1 MNGEE
6 QNENGEVRGRTRS
19 QWWVREDWGKRPWR
33 SDKLDA
39 VGWAAIFIWAGLVLL
54 AENTYYSSIFPWWDG
69 WFVFFAGAGII
80 VLIVAVLRALV
91 PAFRRRVMTTFVIGF
106 ILLSIGLGELFD
118 LLWPFL
124 LISVGIIILVR
135 AFVRRS

>member
-1 MNGEE
+1 MNGEG
-6 QNENGEVRGRTRS
+6 QNESGDVGGRIRGRWWERQDWDKRS
-19 QWWVREDWGKRPWR
+19 WR
-33 SDKLDA
+33 SDRLDA

-54 AENTYYSSIFPWWDG
+54 AENTGYAADFYWWYG

-80 VLIVAVLRALV
+80 VIMVGIVRAIV

-106 ILLSIGLGELFD
+106 ILLSIGLGMLFD

-124 LISVGIIILVR
+124 LISFGIIILVR

>member
-6 QNENGEVRGRTRS
+6 QNDRGDVRGRIHS
-19 QWWVREDWGKRPWR
+19 QWWTRNDWGKQWWR
-33 SDKLDA
+33 SNRLDA
-39 VGWAAIFIWAGLVLL
+39 VGWALIFIWAGLVLL
-54 AENTYYSSIFPWWDG
+54 AESTDYSSTFPWWDG

-80 VLIVAVLRALV
+80 VLIEAFIRMVF
-91 PAFRRRVMTTFVIGF
+91 PAFRKRIMILLIIGF
-106 ILLSIGLGELFD
+106 VLLSIGLGKLVN

-135 AFVRRS
+135 TFVRRS